1 MIDGLKWE
9 TAHVYLDD
17 VIVFGRIFEEEL
29 QRLEKVFHRFRKAN
43 LKLNRKKCVLFQQ
56 KVPFHGH
63 VVSSE
68 GAKINP
74 EKVNAVRT
82 WSELKN
88 KNEVLNYTY
97 YHRFV
102 KNFSCIA
109 TPLHQFC

>member
-29 QRLEKVFHRFRKAN
+29 QRLEKVFQRFRKAN
-43 LKLNRKKCVLFQQ
+43 LKLNPKKCVLFQQ
-56 KVPFHGH
+56 KVSFLVH
-63 VVSSE
+63 VV
-68 GAKINP
+68 KINP

-102 KNFSCIA
+102 KNFSSIA
-109 TPLHQFC
+109 TPLYQFC